1 MDSQNRAKKQYG
13 NPAPTKRSILLH
25 EPDGPPENLYHSAG
39 SVMVCPYLM
48 EASRSTHRIELG
60 CRFIR
65 PGG

>member
-1 MDSQNRAKKQYG
+1 MVHQ
-13 NPAPTKRSILLH
+13 
-25 EPDGPPENLYHSAG
+25 NLYHSAG
-39 SVMVCPYLM
+39 SVMVCPYFM